1 MDDAQL
7 AEACRLQA
15 EQTDLGP
22 ALILLQQRGQLG
34 ATLIAVAQSLG
45 ISQSQLQEPI
55 AETGVSH
62 RRALIQR
69 LAEARIPNRQQGMEP
84 AIYFAPPPREPQRP
98 LRPKPQ
104 PTASARPFSPP
115 RAVAPPA
122 PSPKPQPAA
131 EERPPVPAPPLRP
144 RLSLNVSLAIELD
157 RAGQVVVSS
166 VRLTGPDAASY
177 KILAQPQDESISA
190 DGILRSLGVI
200 VELEHR

>member
-69 LAEARIPNRQQGMEP
+69 LAEARIAYGGRGTVSDVQQ
-84 AIYFAPPPREPQRP
+84 PRYGQ
-98 LRPKPQ
+98 Q
-104 PTASARPFSPP
+104 IFDVIFPF
-115 RAVAPPA
+115 
-122 PSPKPQPAA
+122 
-131 EERPPVPAPPLRP
+131 
-144 RLSLNVSLAIELD
+144 
-157 RAGQVVVSS
+157 
-166 VRLTGPDAASY
+166 
-177 KILAQPQDESISA
+177 
-190 DGILRSLGVI
+190 
-200 VELEHR
+200 